1 MYTTHRI
8 SGIPVTVCDT
18 AEEAGERA
26 AARTA
31 DIIRTAAADGIARV
45 IFASAPSQA
54 TMLQALAR
62 LDVPWPRVEA
72 LHMDDYIG
80 LPSSDPRSFSQWLA
94 DRLPTDQM
102 AAFHRIDG
110 MAEVA
115 AELRRYTDLVA
126 AAPITLTCMGIGVN
140 GHIAFNEPGD
150 TSFTDSSA
158 IREIVLEPE
167 SRQQQVDEE
176 CFASLAE
183 VPATALTLTV
193 PVLVSARSIVMTVLG
208 ESKARGVAAALRGPI
223 GEAVP
228 ATAIR
233 GHRDVMV
240 FLDRGAASELGL

>member
-26 AARTA
+26 GARAAE
-31 DIIRTAAADGIARV
+31 IIRAGAERGTARV

-54 TMLQALAR
+54 TMLKELAAIE
-62 LDVPWPRVEA
+62 LPWERIEA
-72 LHMDDYIG
+72 FHMDEYVG
-80 LPSSDPRSFSQWLA
+80 LPASDPRSFSQWLA
-94 DRLPTDQM
+94 DRLPVGEM

-110 MAEVA
+110 MAAVSDELQRYAEV
-115 AELRRYTDLVA
+115 VA

-150 TSFTDSSA
+150 TSFTDSRV
-158 IREIVLEPE
+158 IREVVLEHE
-167 SRQQQVDEE
+167 SRQQQVDEN

-183 VPATALTLTV
+183 VPVNALTLTV
-193 PVLVSARSIVMTVLG
+193 PVLVSAQSIVMTVLG
-208 ESKARGVAAALRGPI
+208 SAKARGVAAALQGPV

-228 ATAIR
+228 ATAVR
-233 GHRDVMV
+233 NHPDLAV